1 MTIESTDRTVELEQK
16 LDQMSAQLDMVVA
29 ELREQRLRRE
39 QWQELVSDL
48 GPIASE
54 AMDLASRELEA
65 IQEWVEPADMMRLL
79 RRILR
84 NTNNIEEGMAK
95 YESMMEFI
103 SDLGPLTTEAFMK
116 LLETME
122 EYEKR
127 GYFEFVGAGMGVID
141 RIVTGYSKE
150 DVEALGDNVV
160 NMLDIIKDLTQPEML
175 AMAERVLDIVQKQAD
190 TAASDEE
197 KAPGLFAL
205 MGKVRDPEIRRGLG
219 RALDTLRAVSAGE
232 PEDPPAIEAT
242 VRAES
247 DNDTDDTPG
256 GA

>member
-1 MTIESTDRTVELEQK
+1 MTIESADRTVELEQK
-16 LDQMSAQLDMVVA
+16 LDLMSEQLDIVVA

-39 QWQELVSDL
+39 QWQELISDL

-54 AMDLASRELEA
+54 AMGMANRELEA
-65 IQEWVEPADMMRLL
+65 IQEWVEPADMLRLL

-84 NTNNIEEGMAK
+84 NTNNIEEGMAQ
-95 YESMMEFI
+95 YESMMELV
-103 SDLGPLTTEAFMK
+103 SDLAPHASEAFMK
-116 LLETME
+116 LLTTLNDYE
-122 EYEKR
+122 ER
-127 GYFEFVGAGMGVID
+127 GYFEFIGAGLGVVD
-141 RIVTGYSKE
+141 RVVTGYSKE

-190 TAASDEE
+190 ATATDDQ

-205 MGKVRDPEIRRGLG
+205 VGKVRDPEIRRGLG
-219 RALDTLRAVSAGE
+219 RALDTFKAVSAG
-232 PEDPPAIEAT
+232 DPDEAIAIEANVT
-242 VRAES
+242 TES
-247 DNDTDDTPG
+247 DNSTDDTPG

>member
-1 MTIESTDRTVELEQK
+1 MTIESTDRTIELERK
-16 LDQMSAQLDMVVA
+16 LDQMSAQLDVVVA

-39 QWQELVSDL
+39 QWQELISDL
-48 GPIASE
+48 GPIAGE
-54 AMDLASRELEA
+54 AMGMASRELEA
-65 IQEWVEPADMMRLL
+65 IQDWVEPADMLRLL

-95 YESMMEFI
+95 YESAMEFV
-103 SDLGPLTTEAFMK
+103 SDLGPLTAEAFMK
-116 LLETME
+116 LLTTFED
-122 EYEKR
+122 YERR
-127 GYFEFVGAGMGVID
+127 GYFEFVGAGLGVVD

-190 TAASDEE
+190 TAAYDDD
-197 KAPGLFAL
+197 KAPGLIAL
-205 MGKVRDPEIRRGLG
+205 AGKVRDPEIRRGLG
-219 RALDTLRAVSAGE
+219 RALDTFKAVAASDVE
-232 PEDPPAIEAT
+232 P
-242 VRAES
+242 VS
-247 DNDTDDTPG
+247 DKSPSNDDTPG